1 MEGSRATGQ
10 KNRVIQGAG
19 WGGQEARV
27 LRSWLVVHLDLLCG
41 LEVGWREPSQVL
53 VPSPRSV
60 ASADPFMASHP
71 CVIAFTLLDPIMC
84 VWFTSSSPTAWPAM
98 RLCRAAAGFKPE

>member
-60 ASADPFMASHP
+60 ASAGLRNGCSEAHGLGGGVTREPS
-71 CVIAFTLLDPIMC
+71 
-84 VWFTSSSPTAWPAM
+84 
-98 RLCRAAAGFKPE
+98 R